1 MKLNEKELL
10 EMKEYPKGIEPILK
24 KQKILSD
31 NLPQTRVRTIEDIR
45 MSIISNLTVL
55 ASKSSD
61 ETKNF
66 ITFERKIERYS
77 RKAESTVFVTLF
89 QDVVE
94 LLNALITEKIITKKD
109 AIEKIGYIYDKF
121 PVSIEKNLYFQKK
134 DKMEFFRDLIKP
146 FTKISVNNKDI
157 VKDFEKFMFNL
168 FNYAEIIKINKS
180 VINVCFQKKF
190 LRYVKKYNII
200 DNI

>member
-31 NLPQTRVRTIEDIR
+31 NLPQIRVRTLEDIR
-45 MSIISNLTVL
+45 MSIISNLTIL

-94 LLNALITEKIITKKD
+94 MLNALITEKFLTKED
-109 AIEKIGYIYDKF
+109 TIEKIGYIYDKF

-146 FTKISVNNKDI
+146 FTKISINNKDV

-200 DNI
+200 ENI

>member
-24 KQKILSD
+24 KQKILGD
-31 NLPQTRVRTIEDIR
+31 NLPQIRVRTLEDIR
-45 MSIISNLTVL
+45 MSIISNLTIL

-94 LLNALITEKIITKKD
+94 MLNALITENFLTKED

-146 FTKISVNNKDI
+146 FTKISINNKDI

-200 DNI
+200 ENI

>member
-31 NLPQTRVRTIEDIR
+31 NLPQIRVRTLEDIR
-45 MSIISNLTVL
+45 MSIISNLTIL

-94 LLNALITEKIITKKD
+94 MLNALITEKFLTKED
-109 AIEKIGYIYDKF
+109 TIEKIGYIYDKF

-134 DKMEFFRDLIKP
+134 DKMENILDKRMP
-146 FTKISVNNKDI
+146 FT
-157 VKDFEKFMFNL
+157 NL
-168 FNYAEIIKINKS
+168 DRKGI
-180 VINVCFQKKF
+180 
-190 LRYVKKYNII
+190 
-200 DNI
+200 

>member
-31 NLPQTRVRTIEDIR
+31 NLPQIRVRTLEDIR
-45 MSIISNLTVL
+45 MSIISNLTIL

-94 LLNALITEKIITKKD
+94 MLNALITENFLPKED

-146 FTKISVNNKDI
+146 FTKISINNKDV

-200 DNI
+200 ENI